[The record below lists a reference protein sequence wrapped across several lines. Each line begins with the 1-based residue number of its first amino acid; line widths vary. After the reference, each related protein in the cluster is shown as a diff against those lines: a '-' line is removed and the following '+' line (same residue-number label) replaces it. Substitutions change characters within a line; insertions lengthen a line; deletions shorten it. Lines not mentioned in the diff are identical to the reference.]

1 MISGNR
7 REMITG
13 TDITTRNIGLFN
25 LSKHNVYI
33 IGAGAIGSFTS
44 KALVRS
50 GCQRLMLQDHDI
62 VGIENVGVQ
71 DYTISDIGVKKVDAL
86 SNSLLDLN
94 PTAIVT
100 TEDRIWKRIIGDS
113 GTAHCDFYIAVVDT
127 LILALDNMKIRKQ
140 IVEYYSKHASK
151 KDLQKLNLI
160 DARMGSEVFQMYV
173 FKPGWTLD
181 DYLKT
186 WYKDDESDREPC
198 NARSTAYCAA
208 MAGAYICNQVKKLAE
223 NQPVERELTF
233 SFNGMVLDAKSEVPE
248 IKKFLKPQPKEE
260 KEIEVSPEILDNL
273 DTDTSTLFP
282 DLPL

>member
-1 MISGNR
+1 MEDR
-7 REMITG
+7 RENITG

-33 IGAGAIGSFTS
+33 IGAGAIGSFTA

-50 GCQRLMLQDHDI
+50 GCQRLVIQDHDV

-71 DYTISDIGVKKVDAL
+71 DYTISDIGLRKVDAL
-86 SNSLLDLN
+86 STSLLDLN
-94 PTAIVT
+94 PTAIIK
-100 TEDRIWKRIIGDS
+100 TENREWKVRKDPQS
-113 GTAHCDFYIAVVDT
+113 LVVDCDFYINGVDT

-140 IVEYYSKHASK
+140 IVKYYFKHAGK

-173 FKPGWTLD
+173 FKPGWTLS

-223 NQPVERELTF
+223 DQTVEKELTF
-233 SFNGMVLDAKSEVPE
+233 SFNGMILDTRSEVPE
-248 IKKFLKPQPKEE
+248 IKKFLKPPPKEE
-260 KEIEVSPEILDNL
+260 KETEIPHEILDNL
-273 DTDTSTLFP
+273 DTDTSILFP